1 MTSSVDDG
9 AEEMTWAE
17 RAAERAPAVRQ
28 ARTRG
33 VEQATNIVE
42 AAQRLI
48 AVNRT
53 GFTMQ
58 QLLKEA
64 GIALQTFYRYFPGK
78 DQLLLAVIEYMVEQT
93 CVELRVQARDLPDAV
108 ARLRFYVTSVVAS
121 LEATADD
128 SNGPRFITTEHWR
141 LFPLYPDEVTR
152 ATKPFAD
159 LILSEIDE
167 ASAVGSLQPRS
178 ASTDAWFINQL
189 VMSVYHHYAF
199 ASAEEPLEAIAQ
211 RLWMFVLV
219 ALGGVDDRCRS
230 DAQ

>member
-1 MTSSVDDG
+1 MTSSVEDS
-9 AEEMTWAE
+9 AEEMTWAA

-64 GIALQTFYRYFPGK
+64 GIALQTFYRYFEGK
-78 DQLLLAVIEYMVEQT
+78 DQLLLAVIEYMVGQT
-93 CVELRVQARDLPDAV
+93 CVDLKEQARHLPDPV
-108 ARLRFYVTSVVAS
+108 ARLRFYVTSVVTS
-121 LEATADD
+121 LGATADNA
-128 SNGPRFITTEHWR
+128 NGPRFITTEHWR

-152 ATKPFAD
+152 ATKPFVD
-159 LILSEIDE
+159 LMLREIDE
-167 ASAVGSLQPRS
+167 ATEAGSLQPRS
-178 ASTDAWFINQL
+178 ATTDAWFMNQL
-189 VMSVYHHYAF
+189 VMTVYHHYAF
-199 ASAEEPLEAIAQ
+199 ATAEESMDAIAQ
-211 RLWMFVLV
+211 RLWTFLLF
-219 ALGGVDDRCRS
+219 ALGGVV
-230 DAQ
+230 